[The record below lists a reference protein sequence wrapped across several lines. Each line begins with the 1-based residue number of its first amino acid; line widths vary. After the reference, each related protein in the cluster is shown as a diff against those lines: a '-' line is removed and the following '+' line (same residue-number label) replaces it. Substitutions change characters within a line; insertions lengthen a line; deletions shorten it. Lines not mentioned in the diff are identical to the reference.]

1 MTHHQAL
8 RLDILSTDASSGGS
22 GGGSQE
28 EGAAVSSGE
37 LTNLLAVDAQSVL
50 ELMVFSKW
58 EGYVCVRVYMCVCVH
73 VCGVYMHNTRHNA
86 NTPLL

>member
-1 MTHHQAL
+1 LTPHTPTIKTNLTHQQAL
-8 RLDILSTDASSGGS
+8 RLDILSTDAAGS
-22 GGGSQE
+22 GSGSQE

-58 EGYVCVRVYMCVCVH
+58 EGCACIYI
-73 VCGVYMHNTRHNA
+73 HNTTQRKHSSER
-86 NTPLL
+86 